1 MSASLRT
8 AGAENPARRRRR
20 PPSVIWSAYGL
31 LGVLLLAYAISLV
44 VRPPG
49 DDSTLLDGWSVCAFE
64 LLVCALVIGRGI
76 ARRPGRAVC
85 LTLGAALSMWAIG
98 DGTLTYESLG
108 GASPPTPSVADVFYL
123 AFFPLAYLALVLM
136 LRRESSRLVPATWL
150 DGAVAGLGAAAL
162 CAAFAFHSIAHVAG
176 GGPAAVATNLA
187 YPVGDVLLLA
197 MVVGG
202 SAVLSGSRGRAWLC
216 LAMGCSLNAVGD
228 TFNLF
233 GSSGTHL
240 GIVVDGVAWPTAIWL
255 MSMAVWLRPGRSDV
269 FGHRAAPGFLLPGIG
284 AASGLAV
291 LLLGSLQSV
300 APVAVALAAATL
312 VVVGVR
318 LTLSVRSL
326 RTLTEERH
334 CQAVTDQLTGL
345 GNRRRLA
352 HVLETFFADHANA
365 AKDPRALAFLYV
377 DLNHFKEINDSFGH
391 PAGDQLLRQIGPR
404 IGTCLGDSD
413 LLVRIGGDELAVILL
428 DAGADRAARVAER
441 LAATL
446 HEPFVLDMVSVRIGA
461 SIGIAIAPD
470 HATDAEEL
478 MRCADRAMYRSKRAG
493 SRFEIHDERLDSD
506 ADRLRLVEELR
517 TAIEEHQFELH
528 YQPQINL
535 RDGTI
540 SAVEALLRWPHPRLG
555 YVPPL
560 DFLPLAEEAGLMREL
575 TTLVLDQALRQCS
588 TWRAGGRQLSVSVN
602 VSATNILDVGFV
614 DLIRRQLIRH
624 NLPATALVLEITET
638 TIISDFER
646 CRRVVDELCTL
657 GCVVSIDDFGAGFTS
672 LPYLSRLTIGELK
685 LDRTF
690 LSELARGDGHAD
702 STLIRATIDLA
713 HALGLQ
719 VVAEGVE
726 EQATLEHLSR
736 LGCDLAQG
744 YHIGRPAPAASVL
757 LESDLAA

>member
-1 MSASLRT
+1 MSASLPA
-8 AGAENPARRRRR
+8 AGAEAPAHQGRRG
-20 PPSVIWSAYGL
+20 PAPIWAAYGL
-31 LGVLLLAYAISLV
+31 LGVLLLGYLVSLI

-49 DDSTLLDGWSVCAFE
+49 DDSTWLDGWSVCAFE
-64 LLVCALVIGRGI
+64 LVACAMAIGRGI
-76 ARRPGRAVC
+76 ARRPSRAVC
-85 LTLGAALSMWAIG
+85 LTLGAAMSMWAIG
-98 DGTLTYESLG
+98 DVALTYESLG
-108 GASPPTPSVADVFYL
+108 GASPPTPSPADVFYI
-123 AFFPLAYLALVLM
+123 AFFPLAYLGLVLM

-162 CAAFAFHSIAHVAG
+162 CAAFAFHSIANVTG
-176 GGPAAVATNLA
+176 GGAAAVATNLA

-202 SAVLSGSRGRAWLC
+202 SAVLSGRRGGAWLF
-216 LAMGCSLNAVGD
+216 LAAGCALNAVGD

-233 GSSGTHL
+233 GSSGTHV

-269 FGHRAAPGFLLPGIG
+269 LGHRPAPGFLLPAVG

-291 LLLGSLQSV
+291 LLLGSVHPV
-300 APVAVALAAATL
+300 APAAVALAAATL
-312 VVVGVR
+312 VVVCVR
-318 LTLSVRSL
+318 LGLSVHSL

-334 CQAVTDQLTGL
+334 RQAVTDQLTGL

-352 HVLETFFADHANA
+352 HVLETFFADHENTAT
-365 AKDPRALAFLYV
+365 DPRNLAFLFV

-391 PAGDQLLRQIGPR
+391 PAGDQLLTQIGPR
-404 IGTCLGDSD
+404 IETCLGESD
-413 LLVRIGGDELAVILL
+413 LLVRIGGDELAVILI
-428 DAGADRAARVAER
+428 DSGTERAARVADR
-441 LAATL
+441 ISANL
-446 HEPFVLDMVSVRIGA
+446 HDPFVLDMVSVRIGA
-461 SIGIAIAPD
+461 SIGIALAPD
-470 HATDAEEL
+470 HATDAEGL

-493 SRFEIHDERLDSD
+493 SAFEIHDERLDSE

-528 YQPQINL
+528 FQPQINL

-540 SAVEALLRWPHPRLG
+540 TAVEALLRWPHPRLG
-555 YVPPL
+555 YIPPL

-575 TTLVLDQALRQCS
+575 TTMVLEQALTQC
-588 TWRAGGRQLSVSVN
+588 TIWRAGGRRLSVSVN
-602 VSATNILDVGFV
+602 VSATNILDVGFT
-614 DLIRRQLIRH
+614 DLIRRQLVRH
-624 NLPATALVLEITET
+624 NLPASALVLEITET

-646 CRRVVDELCTL
+646 CKRVVGELCEL

-690 LSELARGDGHAD
+690 LLELATGEGQGD

-726 EQATLEHLSR
+726 EQSTLDHLGR

-744 YHIGRPAPAASVL
+744 YHIGRPTPAASVL
-757 LESDLAA
+757 FESDLAA